1 MWQRG
6 IRGREEGETVGQTG
20 VGGGG
25 IGEVL
30 IELGAE
36 ETAAVGVGLCI
47 LGVRGKGGLWGK
59 GASGGAG
66 GETVGQRRQLR

>member
-1 MWQRG
+1 M
-6 IRGREEGETVGQTG
+6 GQTG